1 VLSSPFVFLGV
12 SMSTNRK
19 ATMAKRQR
27 ELNQKDRVKEREQR
41 RQERRGRIQQRVA
54 AGVSGPPIAEAEP
67 SSMSAPAPILGVDGP
82 RSLAE
87 LRAQQQAAAAAKRE
101 DDAFD
106 RIVDPDE
113 LER

>member
-1 VLSSPFVFLGV
+1 
-12 SMSTNRK
+12 MSTNRK

-41 RQERRGRIQQRVA
+41 RQERRSRIQERVVS
-54 AGVSGPPIAEAEP
+54 GVSGPPIA
-67 SSMSAPAPILGVDGP
+67 SADLPPARGPVLGVDGP

-87 LRAQQQAAAAAKRE
+87 LRAAQAAASNHE
-101 DDAFD
+101 EDAFD

-113 LER
+113 IER